1 MKTKEDNVY
10 LLLKK
15 IPKGKVTTYGSMAEK
30 LGISAR
36 EVGRIL
42 SRNEKPDKFP
52 CYKVVRSDGSLGGY
66 TLGDRNDS
74 STLKVKRK
82 KLINDKVKFNKNKID
97 SSSMF
102 YFKKS

>member
-10 LLLKK
+10 FLLTK
-15 IPKGKVTTYGSMAEK
+15 IPNGKVTTYGSIAEK

-42 SRNEKPDKFP
+42 SRNKHPEKFP

-66 TLGDRNDS
+66 TIRNRNDS

-82 KLINDKVKFNKNKID
+82 KLIKDRVKFNEDKVDKSCI
-97 SSSMF
+97 F
-102 YFKKS
+102 YI